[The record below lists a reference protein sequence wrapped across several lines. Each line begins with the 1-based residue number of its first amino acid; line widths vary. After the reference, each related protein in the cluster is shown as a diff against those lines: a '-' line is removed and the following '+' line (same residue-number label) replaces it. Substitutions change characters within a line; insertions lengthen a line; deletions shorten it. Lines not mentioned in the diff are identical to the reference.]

1 MAVQRCA
8 QVLDGVVVNVILAD
22 PATFSPGDGSQIIVS
37 STAEVGWT
45 VSGGVFVAN
54 ATTTSFQ
61 TTGLTF
67 LQFMALFS
75 SAEQA
80 AIVTS
85 TDAQVKLFLLMATG
99 AGALDLGNPEVVS
112 GVDYLASLNLIAAA
126 RVATILSG
134 APPS

>member
-8 QVLDGVVVNVILAD
+8 QILNGVVVNVILAD
-22 PATFSPGDGSQIIVS
+22 PATFSPGDGSQIVAS
-37 STAEVGWT
+37 QTAEVGWT
-45 VSGGVFVAN
+45 FAGGAFAQVAP
-54 ATTTSFQ
+54 TTSYQ
-61 TTGLTF
+61 TTGMTF

-75 SAEQA
+75 SAEQG
-80 AIVTS
+80 AIVSS

-99 AGALDLGNPEVVS
+99 AGALDLGNPEVVA
-112 GVDYLASLNLIAAA
+112 GVDYLASLNLIAVA